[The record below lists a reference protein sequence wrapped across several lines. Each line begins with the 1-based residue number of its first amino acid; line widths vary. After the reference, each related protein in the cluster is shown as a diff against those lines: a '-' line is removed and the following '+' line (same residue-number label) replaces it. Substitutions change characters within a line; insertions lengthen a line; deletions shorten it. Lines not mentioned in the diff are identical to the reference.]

1 MGGVAR
7 ALPGCLMWAT
17 AAAVAAATETPP
29 PLAQTRAGMPQS
41 PVIAV
46 APLGDVPTEAI
57 HELGHAYGLGHCGDP
72 HCVMWFSNTVAES
85 DRKGMRLCRTHAR
98 ELARAQRR

>member
-41 PVIAV
+41 PVS
-46 APLGDVPTEAI
+46 DS
-57 HELGHAYGLGHCGDP
+57 YGEFHIYRIDP
-72 HCVMWFSNTVAES
+72 HKASL
-85 DRKGMRLCRTHAR
+85 LCQDAMQAVKALVDYLR
-98 ELARAQRR
+98 EQLVTNDGWLQSP